1 MITSNY
7 KHSTKNRTSLYK
19 LSYSNF
25 ALFIAFRFV
34 HCLLQFYKEQ
44 IPCFIFSPWQMH
56 LTVPARLRA
65 WIDAMIVER
74 FPQITIVADITD
86 FLLHQPC
93 VDQVRNLCRFQHS
106 RQAHKLQGICL
117 VAHEAEQNL
126 ANPVFV
132 LRRSLRHILQD
143 ILPIHL
149 DAHVLIEMSLNLV
162 YMVYL
167 LTDVA
172 IKVVLNRRSFPIV
185 AILIFHIVYLFL
197 NCSKIV

>member
-74 FPQITIVADITD
+74 FPQITIVADITNL
-86 FLLHQPC
+86 LLHQPM
-93 VDQVRNLCRFQHS
+93 R
-106 RQAHKLQGICL
+106 
-117 VAHEAEQNL
+117 
-126 ANPVFV
+126 
-132 LRRSLRHILQD
+132 
-143 ILPIHL
+143 
-149 DAHVLIEMSLNLV
+149 
-162 YMVYL
+162 
-167 LTDVA
+167 
-172 IKVVLNRRSFPIV
+172 
-185 AILIFHIVYLFL
+185 
-197 NCSKIV
+197 